1 MIAITKLKID
11 DRGRIS
17 LPDQFLK
24 ANGIEKGTYV
34 ELYPVYNRGDSVR
47 LQFEFNEEKGE
58 DDDKGME

>member
-1 MIAITKLKID
+1 MMAITKLKID

-47 LQFEFNEEKGE
+47 LQFELKGE
-58 DDDKGME
+58 NDDENME